1 MQGAF
6 HMPRLTESFVRCIM
20 NLYVHKHFLPNRAF
34 HTINGGFNMRI
45 RFSADSTCDMSA
57 AFIDRYQ
64 VKVVPLS
71 VELEGKLYRDGV
83 DLTPDVIIDRVNQG
97 AALPKTSAINVAEY
111 EQVFDEL
118 LKDCDAVIHF
128 NISSDFSSCYQNAC
142 IAAEDKPVYCVDSRN
157 LSSGI
162 ALVLAEAA
170 DLVEA
175 GKTPEEIMAEI
186 PAICDKVDASF
197 IVDRLDYLYK
207 GGRCSMVAML
217 GANVLHLRP
226 CIEVKEGKMSV
237 GKKYRGTYERCAR
250 QYLQDRMKEKN
261 LFSTRRVYITHTGLA
276 DEALESIR
284 KIVSDTIPFAKVYET
299 RAGCSITSHCGD
311 NTFGILM
318 VRK

>member
-1 MQGAF
+1 
-6 HMPRLTESFVRCIM
+6 
-20 NLYVHKHFLPNRAF
+20 
-34 HTINGGFNMRI
+34 MRI

-64 VKVVPLS
+64 VKVIPLC

-83 DLTPDVIIDRVNQG
+83 DISPEMIIDRVNQG
-97 AALPKTSAINVAEY
+97 ADLPKTSAINAAEY

-128 NISSDFSSCYQNAC
+128 NISSEFSSCFQNARL
-142 IAAEDKPVYCVDSRN
+142 AAEDKPVYCVDSRN

-170 DLVEA
+170 DLVEE
-175 GKTPEEIMAEI
+175 GKTPEEIMESI

-207 GGRCSMVAML
+207 GGRCSMIAML
-217 GANVLHLRP
+217 GANMLHLRP
-226 CIEVKEGKMSV
+226 CIEVKEGKMTV

-250 QYLQDRMKEKN
+250 QYLLDRMKDKD
-261 LFSTRRVYITHTGLA
+261 SICTKRVYITHTGLA
-276 DEALESIR
+276 ESALEGIR
-284 KIVSDTIPFAKVYET
+284 KIVNDTIPFADVFET